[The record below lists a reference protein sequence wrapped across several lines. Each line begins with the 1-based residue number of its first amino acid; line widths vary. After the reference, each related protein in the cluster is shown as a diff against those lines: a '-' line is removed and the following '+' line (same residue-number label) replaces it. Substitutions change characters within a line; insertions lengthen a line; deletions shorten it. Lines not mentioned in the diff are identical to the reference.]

1 MNKTTNSTLS
11 DQNEIV
17 INKDSS
23 TSTFLIQP
31 KSLASSSIAAAA
43 ARLIT
48 HPLDTIRLRIQT
60 QLNSSPKSLRQII
73 PTSASELYAGL
84 PVALLFSVPAL
95 SIYLSSYEVAKRF
108 WTPIFIDPNRSSSS
122 PPPSMIEQF
131 PAYMLSGLSAEIV
144 SGWVWTPMEVTKS
157 RLQKG
162 NEGTSGI
169 KLLKKIARTEGVR
182 GIWRGYTVSLAVY
195 GPYTALYWP
204 VYEQTKSVFI
214 PSYNP
219 TDTTHTQD
227 QTSDLNKG
235 TTYLTARYSLCAA
248 LSCMVSAGLTHPIAV
263 LQSTVQT
270 SGGLHNS
277 SLPVGPIR
285 SALNRIWNE
294 GGPKGFT
301 RGAFARMTYMVPS
314 NIISMSIYEVLK
326 AHWGV

>member
-1 MNKTTNSTLS
+1 M
-11 DQNEIV
+11 
-17 INKDSS
+17 
-23 TSTFLIQP
+23 
-31 KSLASSSIAAAA
+31 
-43 ARLIT
+43 
-48 HPLDTIRLRIQT
+48 
-60 QLNSSPKSLRQII
+60 
-73 PTSASELYAGL
+73 
-84 PVALLFSVPAL
+84 
-95 SIYLSSYEVAKRF
+95 
-108 WTPIFIDPNRSSSS
+108 
-122 PPPSMIEQF
+122 
-131 PAYMLSGLSAEIV
+131 
-144 SGWVWTPMEVTKS
+144 TPMEVTKS